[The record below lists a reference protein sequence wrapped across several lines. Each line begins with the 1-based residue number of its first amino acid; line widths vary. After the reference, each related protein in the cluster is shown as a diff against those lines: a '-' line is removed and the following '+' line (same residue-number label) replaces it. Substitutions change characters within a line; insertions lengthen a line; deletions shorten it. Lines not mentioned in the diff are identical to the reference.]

1 MKCGQGKPFT
11 VTSSNS
17 KMGGAAIK
25 SYEKGGI
32 VVKVVEE
39 SDDDSNEV
47 YTAKMGKPPK
57 NPDMMTSL
65 TPAQRKTAEARMKST
80 QGKKK

>member
-1 MKCGQGKPFT
+1 MKCSQAKPFT
-11 VTSSNS
+11 ITSTNA

-32 VVKVVEE
+32 VVKLVEE
-39 SDDDSNEV
+39 SDNGNEV
-47 YTAKMGKPPK
+47 YTAKMGQPPQ

-65 TPAQRKTAEARMKST
+65 TPAQRKAAEARMKAS
-80 QGKKK
+80 QSKKK